1 MTRILVTG
9 AGGQLGRAHLPV
21 LTPHAAV
28 TALARRAGPAGP
40 HLTWTAHD
48 LLQGPPDLA
57 GVDTVIHLATNAL
70 KRGQD
75 ERMTRHVIQ
84 AAQAASPRHVLYMSI
99 VGLERMQA
107 APYYAEKLRC
117 EAMLERSGLPLTV
130 LRATQFTEFLD
141 SLLAMFRLGPLQLV
155 PAGVTLQPLPASVA
169 AERLADLAR
178 QGPQGRV
185 PDLCG
190 PRAVRLD
197 DLARARGGLILPLPL
212 PLPLFRAWQDG
223 RACAPGADA

>member
-1 MTRILVTG
+1 MTRVLVTG
-9 AGGQLGRAHLPV
+9 AGGQLGRALLPL

-28 TALARRAGPAGP
+28 TTLGRRAGPSGP
-40 HLTWTAHD
+40 HLTWTPHD

-70 KRGQD
+70 KPGQD

-84 AAQAASPRHVLYMSI
+84 AAQAAGSRHVLYMSI

-117 EAMLERSGLPLTV
+117 EALLEGSGLPLTI

-141 SLLAMFRLGPLQLV
+141 GLLGMLRLGPLQLV
-155 PAGVTLQPLPASVA
+155 PTGVTLQPLPARAA

-190 PRAVRLD
+190 PQSVRLD
-197 DLARARGGLILPLPL
+197 DLARARGGLTLPLPL
-212 PLPLFRAWQDG
+212 PLPLFRAWQHG
-223 RACAPGADA
+223 RACGPVS

>member
-9 AGGQLGRAHLPV
+9 AGGQLGRALLPL

>member
-9 AGGQLGRAHLPV
+9 AGGQLGRALLPL

-28 TALARRAGPAGP
+28 TALGRHSGPSGP
-40 HLTWTAHD
+40 HLTWTPHD
-48 LLQGPPDLA
+48 LLQSPPDLA

-70 KRGQD
+70 KPGQD
-75 ERMTRHVIQ
+75 ECMTRHVVQ
-84 AAQAASPRHVLYMSI
+84 AAQAAGTRHVLYMSI

-107 APYYAEKLRC
+107 APYYAEKLHC
-117 EAMLERSGLPLTV
+117 EALLEGSGLPVTI

-141 SLLAMFRLGPLQLV
+141 GLLGMLRFGPLQLV
-155 PAGVTLQPLPASVA
+155 PAGVTLQPLPALAA

-190 PRAVRLD
+190 PGTVRLD
-197 DLARARGGLILPLPL
+197 DLARARGGLTLPLPL
-212 PLPLFRAWQDG
+212 PLPLFRAWQHG
-223 RACAPGADA
+223 RACGPIS